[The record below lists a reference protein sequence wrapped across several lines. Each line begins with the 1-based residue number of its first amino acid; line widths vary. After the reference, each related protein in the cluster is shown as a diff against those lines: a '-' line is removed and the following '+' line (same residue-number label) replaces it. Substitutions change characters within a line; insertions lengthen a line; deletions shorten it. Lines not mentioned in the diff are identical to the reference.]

1 MILRSLIALPLATA
15 LVAPAL
21 AQTAAPAPQ
30 QPLGGPLVPGVC
42 LLSREAIYAN
52 AAVGKAAT
60 VRLQELARVAQTA
73 INDERTPLEA
83 EAKALEGQPDN
94 PQNKQRRTALAARW
108 QALQGKAAHDSREI
122 EATRVKVLAQIA
134 SDAQP
139 VIAQVYGQKKCG
151 LLFDRNVALGG
162 NFGNDLTADV
172 VKALDAKVQT
182 ITFERERLPQAAA
195 PAAPAAR

>member
-1 MILRSLIALPLATA
+1 MILRSLIALPLAAA
-15 LVAPAL
+15 LVSPAL
-21 AQTAAPAPQ
+21 AQTAAPAAQ
-30 QPLGGPLVPGVC
+30 QTLGGPLVPGVC

-60 VRLQELARVAQTA
+60 VRLQEIARTAQTA
-73 INDERTPLEA
+73 IDSERAPIEA

-94 PQNKQRRTALAARW
+94 PQTKQRRTAVATRW

-122 EATRVKVLAQIA
+122 EATRTKALERIA

-162 NFGNDLTADV
+162 NLGNDLTADV